1 MAMEYMEAFIV
12 GFLIGFVPVMTY
24 ARYKYWKRKKIQEDM
39 VKRKADIL
47 ESGHWFP
54 VRYSSDDRFHSWFKS
69 FPWEGTGILFMNKER
84 VVFFGDLEEWKHIE
98 SIFTPENSR
107 VEWIGRSIWLNGL
120 ASWVAITRYGKRHYF
135 TSETGT
141 TIYGSRKTTQE
152 IYDKLKKVYSVNK
165 SFP

>member
-1 MAMEYMEAFIV
+1 MVIGHVEAFIV
-12 GFLIGFVPVMTY
+12 GGLIGFLPVMTY

-39 VKRKADIL
+39 AKRKADIL

-54 VRYSSDDRFHSWFKS
+54 VRYSSEDRFHSWFKS

-98 SIFTPENSR
+98 SIFAPENSR
-107 VEWIGRSIWLNGL
+107 VKWIGRSIWRNGL
-120 ASWVAITRYGKRHYF
+120 ASWFAITRHGEKHYF

-141 TIYGSRKTTQE
+141 TIYGSKKTTQR
-152 IYDKLKKVYSVNK
+152 IYDGVKKVYSVDN
-165 SFP
+165 SSQ